1 MLLAIDIGNTNVGFG
16 LFDGTGLRRHGRVS
30 ADDACTLTEVIGD
43 EPISRIVLASV
54 APSMTDRIVP
64 MLALQYNTTVLV
76 AGRDVPFGIE
86 IQCDEPEKVGADRL
100 LDAIAAY
107 ARTQLATIVVD
118 VGSAVTVD
126 FVSARGTFV
135 GGAIA
140 PGPQMMLDALHH
152 QTELL
157 PNIELKKPDSP
168 VGHSSTDA
176 LLSGAYWG
184 AVGLVDRL
192 VAEISVDQAAEAK
205 ILVTGGAGEAIASE
219 MQGQPEYI
227 PTLTLEGLALIAS

>member
-152 QTELL
+152 QAELL
-157 PNIELKKPDSP
+157 PNILLKKPDSP
-168 VGHSSTDA
+168 VGHTTADA

-192 VAEISVDQAAEAK
+192 VAEISADQAAEAK

-227 PTLTLEGLALIAS
+227 PTLTLEGLALITS

>member
-16 LFDGTGLRRHGRVS
+16 LFDESGLRRHGRVS
-30 ADDACTLTEVIGD
+30 ADDAYALTEVIGD
-43 EPISRIVLASV
+43 EPISRIALASV